1 MILTCTQGNRTK
13 TFTKFQLRE
22 MTDDMFDVGTPFVF
36 CMCAITF
43 LTWEELHVAN
53 GANKTPESVFE
64 RVASWC
70 SQYLDSN
77 SINGEICYTGP

>member
-13 TFTKFQLRE
+13 NFTKFQLRE
-22 MTDDMFDVGTPFVF
+22 MTDDMFDVGTPLVF
-36 CMCAITF
+36 CMWAVTF
-43 LTWEELHVAN
+43 LTWEELHVAS
-53 GANKTPESVFE
+53 GAKKTPESVLE
-64 RVASWC
+64 PVASWC